1 MKSTQLRKF
10 FPAFVL
16 VMVMFGV
23 FTQSNAAVAQDSNL
37 VTVNAKAPFAETVAA
52 LRTMVAKNGMMVL
65 SELNQG
71 KILSMTG
78 LKLNAVTLFIG
89 NPNIGKKLFSANP
102 GVGVAIP
109 VRVSVYESKDGK
121 THINYVKP
129 SVQLASFK
137 SEVIQKTAAMLDKKL
152 GMLTSMLSK

>member
-1 MKSTQLRKF
+1 MKSTQLKKF

-16 VMVMFGV
+16 AVILFGA
-23 FTQSNAAVAQDSNL
+23 FTQSNAAVAKDSNL
-37 VTVNAKAPFAETVAA
+37 VTVTSKAHFSETVSA

-109 VRVSVYESKDGK
+109 VRVNIYEGKDGK

-152 GMLTSMLSK
+152 AMLTSMLSQ